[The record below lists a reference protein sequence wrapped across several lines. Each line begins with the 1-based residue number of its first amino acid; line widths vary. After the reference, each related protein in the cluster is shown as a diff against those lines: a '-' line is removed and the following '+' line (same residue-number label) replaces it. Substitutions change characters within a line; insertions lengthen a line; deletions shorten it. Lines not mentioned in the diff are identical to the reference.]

1 MVRVPP
7 AIVIL
12 GQNSLPI
19 AKKIAALFPGSQIYG
34 LSDRTSHTDINFT
47 NFGETL
53 RELFATETPIIAICA
68 AGIIIRTLAPIL
80 SDKRAEPPVLA
91 VAEDGSAVVPLLG
104 GLHGVND
111 MARKIAEALEVQ
123 PAITTTGDIRFRT
136 ALLSP
141 PPGYYLANPDDA
153 KTFISNLLAGEK
165 VRLEGKASWLSES
178 NLPLAQSAPTG
189 ATPTERIAPE
199 AKLTIRVT
207 ERAILPTPDCLIYHP
222 KNTAVGLANLSNI
235 QPEIAVSCVQQLLEN
250 TNLAAASI
258 AGIFALKD
266 EMGNPALETVS
277 EHFQVPVRFFDQS
290 ELVELDSI
298 EFSEDRAAQIALK
311 AADANSQ
318 LDRVR
323 SIDHDDCRG
332 GFTNNIDLKPTISK
346 TRPSLHMMRDRSDM
360 ILIGYDR
367 TNAFSCAIALAA
379 APIDVSAIGI
389 SRGKLAIVGTG
400 PGGASWMSPEVKQ
413 ILREATDWVGYKFYL
428 DLAGSLREGQQRHDS
443 DNREEID
450 RARFALD
457 LAASGKSVA
466 VVSSGDPGI
475 FAMAAA
481 VFEAID
487 FDAKPEWQGIEIRV
501 APGISAMQAAAAA
514 AGAPLGHD
522 FCAISLSDILK
533 PWEVIEQRISAA
545 AAADF
550 AIAFYNPISTQRKW
564 QLTRAIEILLQN
576 REAETPVILGRNL
589 GRPGQS
595 VRICKLSEFR
605 AEDADMRTLVIVG
618 SSQTRIIP
626 RTHGGVWAYTPRRYE
641 K

>member
-1 MVRVPP
+1 MNRIPP

-19 AKKIAALFPGSQIYG
+19 AKKISAHFPGSQIYG
-34 LSDRTSHTDINFT
+34 LIDRTSNTDINFS

-53 RELFATETPIIAICA
+53 RELFATETPIIGICA
-68 AGIIIRTLAPIL
+68 AGIIIRTLAPLL

-111 MARKIAEALEVQ
+111 LAREIAAALGVQ

-141 PPGYYLANPDDA
+141 PQGYYLANPEDA
-153 KTFISNLLAGEK
+153 KTFISNLLAGAK
-165 VRLEGKASWLSES
+165 VRLEGAASWLSES
-178 NLPLAQSAPTG
+178 NLPLAQPS
-189 ATPTERIAPE
+189 ERIAPD
-199 AKLTIRVT
+199 AQLTIRVT
-207 ERAILPTPDCLIYHP
+207 EKAIAPTPDCLVYHP
-222 KNTAVGLANLSNI
+222 QIVAVALANLSNI
-235 QPEIAVSCVQQLLEN
+235 QPEIALFCVQELLAQ
-250 TNLAAASI
+250 TNLAAAAI
-258 AGIFALKD
+258 AGFFALKH
-266 EMGNPALETVS
+266 EMGNPVLEAVS
-277 EHFQVPVRFFDQS
+277 AYFKVPVRFFNLS

-298 EFSEDRAAQIALK
+298 EFIENKAAQIALT
-311 AADANSQ
+311 AAGANSQ
-318 LDRVR
+318 LIECD
-323 SIDHDDCRG
+323 
-332 GFTNNIDLKPTISK
+332 PTL
-346 TRPSLHMMRDRSDM
+346 SL
-360 ILIGYDR
+360 
-367 TNAFSCAIALAA
+367 NCAIALAA
-379 APIDVSAIGI
+379 EPINASAIGF

-400 PGGASWMSPEVKQ
+400 PGGAPWMSPEVKE

-428 DLAGSLREGQQRHDS
+428 DLAGTLREGQKRHDS

-487 FDAKPEWQGIEIRV
+487 FDAKPEWQGIDIRV

-514 AGAPLGHD
+514 IGAPLGHD
-522 FCAISLSDILK
+522 FCVISLSDILK
-533 PWEVIEQRISAA
+533 PWEVIEQRLSAA
-545 AAADF
+545 AIADF
-550 AIAFYNPISTQRKW
+550 AIAFYNPISKQRIW
-564 QLTRAIEILLQN
+564 QLGRAIEILLQSRDAN
-576 REAETPVILGRNL
+576 TPVILGRNL

-595 VRICKLSEFR
+595 VRVCTLGEFQP
-605 AEDADMRTLVIVG
+605 EDADMRTLVIVG

-626 RTHGGVWAYTPRRYE
+626 RKYGDVWVYTPRRYE

>member
-1 MVRVPP
+1 VKRIPP
-7 AIVIL
+7 AIIIL
-12 GQNSLPI
+12 GQNSQPI
-19 AKKIAALFPGSQIYG
+19 AKKISAHFPGSQIYG
-34 LSDRTSHTDINFT
+34 LIDRTNDTAINFS

-53 RELFATETPIIAICA
+53 RELFATETPIISICA
-68 AGIIIRTLAPIL
+68 AGIIIRTLAPLL

-111 MARKIAEALEVQ
+111 FAREIAAALGVQ

-141 PPGYYLANPDDA
+141 PQGYYLANPEDA
-153 KTFISNLLAGEK
+153 KTFISNLLAGAK
-165 VRLEGKASWLSES
+165 VRLEGTASWLSES
-178 NLPLAQSAPTG
+178 NLP
-189 ATPTERIAPE
+189 IAPD
-199 AKLTIRVT
+199 AKLTICVT
-207 ERAILPTPDCLIYHP
+207 EKAIAPTPDCLVYHP
-222 KNTAVGLANLSNI
+222 QIAAVALTKLSNI
-235 QPEIAVSCVQQLLEN
+235 EPEIAVSFVRQVLEKAG
-250 TNLAAASI
+250 LAAASV
-258 AGIFALKD
+258 AGFFALKD

-277 EHFQVPVRFFDQS
+277 QYFKVPVRFFKLS

-298 EFSEDRAAQIALK
+298 EFSENKAAQIALK
-311 AADANSQ
+311 AAGANSH
-318 LDRVR
+318 LIESDRP
-323 SIDHDDCRG
+323 
-332 GFTNNIDLKPTISK
+332 NPLN
-346 TRPSLHMMRDRSDM
+346 
-360 ILIGYDR
+360 
-367 TNAFSCAIALAA
+367 CAIALAA
-379 APIDVSAIGI
+379 QPFDARAIGI

-400 PGGASWMSPEVKQ
+400 PGGAQWMSPEVKE

-428 DLAGSLREGQQRHDS
+428 DLAGTLGFGQKRHDS

-487 FDAKPEWQGIEIRV
+487 FDAKPEWQSIDIRV

-514 AGAPLGHD
+514 IGAPLGHD
-522 FCAISLSDILK
+522 FCVISLSDILK
-533 PWEVIEQRISAA
+533 PWEVIEQRIAAA
-545 AAADF
+545 AAADLVM
-550 AIAFYNPISTQRKW
+550 AFYNPISKQRIW
-564 QLTRAIEILLQN
+564 QLARAIEILLQS
-576 REAETPVILGRNL
+576 RDPKTPVILGRNL

-595 VRICKLSEFR
+595 VRVCTLGEFQPQ
-605 AEDADMRTLVIVG
+605 DADMRTLVIVG

-626 RTHGGVWAYTPRRYE
+626 RKYGDVWVYTPRRYE

>member
-1 MVRVPP
+1 MNRVSP
-7 AIVIL
+7 AIIIL

-19 AKKIAALFPGSQIYG
+19 ARKISAIFPGSQIYG
-34 LSDRTSHTDINFT
+34 LRDRTSGVDINFT

-53 RELFATETPIIAICA
+53 RELFAAETPIIAICA

-111 MARKIAEALEVQ
+111 LARKIAAALEVQ

-165 VRLEGKASWLSES
+165 VRLEGKASWLTES
-178 NLPLAQSAPTG
+178 NLPLAQPS
-189 ATPTERIAPE
+189 ERIDPD

-207 ERAILPTPDCLIYHP
+207 DKAVLPTPDCLVYHP
-222 KNTAVGLANLSNI
+222 KNATFALTQLSQIESETAVSY
-235 QPEIAVSCVQQLLEN
+235 VQQILEN
-250 TNLAAASI
+250 ADLAAGAV
-258 AGIFALKD
+258 AGFFALKSD
-266 EMGNPALETVS
+266 MGHPVIEAIGKY
-277 EHFQVPVRFFDQS
+277 FQVPVRFLNLP
-290 ELVELDSI
+290 ELVEFDSAKLI
-298 EFSEDRAAQIALK
+298 EYNACFEVTAAQIALT
-311 AADANSQ
+311 AAGANSE
-318 LDRVR
+318 
-323 SIDHDDCRG
+323 
-332 GFTNNIDLKPTISK
+332 
-346 TRPSLHMMRDRSDM
+346 
-360 ILIGYDR
+360 LIGYDR
-367 TNAFSCAIALAA
+367 TNAFSCAIALATE
-379 APIDVSAIGI
+379 PIDATAIGV

-400 PGGASWMSPEVKQ
+400 PGGAQWMSPEVKQ

-443 DNREEID
+443 DNREELD
-450 RARFALD
+450 RACFALD

-481 VFEAID
+481 VFEAMD
-487 FDAKPEWQGIEIRV
+487 SDGKPEWQGIEIRV

-522 FCAISLSDILK
+522 FCVISLSDILK
-533 PWEVIEQRISAA
+533 PWEVIEGRISAA
-545 AAADF
+545 AIADF
-550 AIAFYNPISTQRKW
+550 AIAFYNPASKQRQW
-564 QLTRAIEILLQN
+564 QLARAIEILLQH
-576 REAETPVILGRNL
+576 RDAETPVILGRNL
-589 GRPGQS
+589 GRPGES
-595 VRICKLSEFR
+595 VRVCQLGEFQ
-605 AEDADMRTLVIVG
+605 ATDADMRTVVIVG
-618 SSQTRIIP
+618 SSQTRIVP
-626 RTHGGVWAYTPRRYE
+626 RKYGGDWVYTPRRYE
-641 K
+641 G

>member
-1 MVRVPP
+1 VNRLPP
-7 AIVIL
+7 AIIIL
-12 GQNSLPI
+12 GQNSLAI
-19 AKKIAALFPGSQIYG
+19 AKTISKVFPGSQIYG
-34 LSDRTSHTDINFT
+34 LVDRTSDTDINFS

-68 AGIIIRTLAPIL
+68 AGIIIRTLAPLL

-111 MARKIAEALEVQ
+111 LAREIAAALGVQ

-141 PPGYYLANPDDA
+141 PQGYYLANPEDA
-153 KTFISNLLAGEK
+153 KTFISNLLAGAK
-165 VRLEGKASWLSES
+165 VQLEGAANWLSES
-178 NLPLAQSAPTG
+178 NLPLAQPAPTG

-207 ERAILPTPDCLIYHP
+207 EKAIVPTPDCLVYHP
-222 KNTAVGLANLSNI
+222 QIAAFALTNLSYVE
-235 QPEIAVSCVQQLLEN
+235 PEIAISYVQQILEN
-250 TNLAAASI
+250 ADLAAASV
-258 AGIFALKD
+258 AGFFALKHD
-266 EMGNPALETVS
+266 MGNPTLEAIS
-277 EHFQVPVRFFDQS
+277 QFFKVPVRLLNLP
-290 ELVELDSI
+290 ELVEFDTVKLIQYNSCFDVT
-298 EFSEDRAAQIALK
+298 AAQISLT
-311 AADANSQ
+311 AAGANSQ
-318 LDRVR
+318 L
-323 SIDHDDCRG
+323 IA
-332 GFTNNIDLKPTISK
+332 
-346 TRPSLHMMRDRSDM
+346 
-360 ILIGYDR
+360 YDR
-367 TNAFSCAIALAA
+367 TNAFSCAIALATE
-379 APIDVSAIGI
+379 PIDPSAIGV

-400 PGGASWMSPEVKQ
+400 PGGAPWMSPEVKE

-428 DLAGSLREGQQRHDS
+428 DLAGTLREGQNRHDS

-487 FDAKPEWQGIEIRV
+487 FDAKPEWEGIDIRV

-514 AGAPLGHD
+514 IGAPLGHD
-522 FCAISLSDILK
+522 FCVISLSDILK

-545 AAADF
+545 AAADLVM
-550 AIAFYNPISTQRKW
+550 AFYNPISKQRIW
-564 QLTRAIEILLQN
+564 QLGRAIEILLET
-576 REAETPVILGRNL
+576 RDAKTPVVLGRNL
-589 GRPGQS
+589 GRSGQS
-595 VRICKLSEFR
+595 VRVCTLGEFQP
-605 AEDADMRTLVIVG
+605 EDADMRTLVIVG

-626 RTHGGVWAYTPRRYE
+626 RKFGDIWVYTPRRYE

>member
-1 MVRVPP
+1 MNRIPP

-12 GQNSLPI
+12 GQNSQPI
-19 AKKIAALFPGSQIYG
+19 AKKISAHFPGSQIYG
-34 LSDRTSHTDINFT
+34 LIDRTNDTDIKFS

-53 RELFATETPIIAICA
+53 RELFATETPIIGICA
-68 AGIIIRTLAPIL
+68 AGIIIRTLAPLL

-111 MARKIAEALEVQ
+111 LAREIAAALGVQ

-141 PPGYYLANPDDA
+141 PQGYYLANPEHA
-153 KTFISNLLAGEK
+153 KTFISNLLAGAK
-165 VRLEGKASWLSES
+165 VRLEGAVSWLSES
-178 NLPLAQSAPTG
+178 NLP
-189 ATPTERIAPE
+189 IAPN

-207 ERAILPTPDCLIYHP
+207 EKAIAPTPDCLVYHP
-222 KNTAVGLANLSNI
+222 QIVAVALTKLSNI
-235 QPEIAVSCVQQLLEN
+235 EPEIAVSFVQQVLEN
-250 TNLAAASI
+250 AGLAPASV
-258 AGIFALKD
+258 AGFFALKY
-266 EMGNPALETVS
+266 EMGNPALE
-277 EHFQVPVRFFDQS
+277 ELANFFKVPVRFFNLC
-290 ELVELDSI
+290 ELVELESVKLT
-298 EFSEDRAAQIALK
+298 EYNANFEVTATQIALT
-311 AADANSQ
+311 AAGANS
-318 LDRVR
+318 
-323 SIDHDDCRG
+323 H
-332 GFTNNIDLKPTISK
+332 
-346 TRPSLHMMRDRSDM
+346 
-360 ILIGYDR
+360 LIEYDR
-367 TNAFSCAIALAA
+367 PNALNCAIALAA
-379 APIDVSAIGI
+379 EPFDARAIGI

-400 PGGASWMSPEVKQ
+400 PGGAPWMSPEVKE

-428 DLAGSLREGQQRHDS
+428 DLAGTLREGQKRHDS

-487 FDAKPEWQGIEIRV
+487 FDAKPEWQSIDIRV

-514 AGAPLGHD
+514 IGAPLGHD
-522 FCAISLSDILK
+522 FCVISLSDILK
-533 PWEVIEQRISAA
+533 PWEVIEQRIAAA
-545 AAADF
+545 AAADLVM
-550 AIAFYNPISTQRKW
+550 AFYNPISKQRIW
-564 QLTRAIEILLQN
+564 QLARAIEILLQS
-576 REAETPVILGRNL
+576 RDPKTPVILGRNL

-595 VRICKLSEFR
+595 VRVCTLGEFQPQ
-605 AEDADMRTLVIVG
+605 DADMRTLVIVG

-626 RTHGGVWAYTPRRYE
+626 RKYGNVWVYTPRRYE

>member
-1 MVRVPP
+1 VKRIPP
-7 AIVIL
+7 AIIIL
-12 GQNSLPI
+12 GQNSQPI
-19 AKKIAALFPGSQIYG
+19 AKKISAHFPGSQIYG
-34 LSDRTSHTDINFT
+34 LIDRTSNTDINFS

-68 AGIIIRTLAPIL
+68 AGIIIRTLAPLL

-111 MARKIAEALEVQ
+111 LAREIAAALGVQ

-141 PPGYYLANPDDA
+141 PQGYSLANPEDA
-153 KTFISNLLAGEK
+153 KTFISNLLAGAK
-165 VRLEGKASWLSES
+165 VRLEGAASWLSES
-178 NLPLAQSAPTG
+178 NLP
-189 ATPTERIAPE
+189 IAPD

-207 ERAILPTPDCLIYHP
+207 EKAIAPTPDCLVYHP
-222 KNTAVGLANLSNI
+222 QIAAVALTKLSNI
-235 QPEIAVSCVQQLLEN
+235 EPEIAVSFVQQVLEKAG
-250 TNLAAASI
+250 LAAASV
-258 AGIFALKD
+258 AGFFALKE

-277 EHFQVPVRFFDQS
+277 QYFKVPVRFFKLS

-298 EFSEDRAAQIALK
+298 EFSENKAAQIALT
-311 AADANSQ
+311 AAGAKS
-318 LDRVR
+318 
-323 SIDHDDCRG
+323 H
-332 GFTNNIDLKPTISK
+332 
-346 TRPSLHMMRDRSDM
+346 
-360 ILIGYDR
+360 LIEYDR
-367 TNAFSCAIALAA
+367 PNSVNCAIALAA
-379 APIDVSAIGI
+379 QPFDARAIGI

-400 PGGASWMSPEVKQ
+400 PGGAPWMSPEVKE

-428 DLAGSLREGQQRHDS
+428 DLAGTLRFGQKRHDS

-487 FDAKPEWQGIEIRV
+487 FEAKPEWQGIDIRV

-514 AGAPLGHD
+514 IGAPLGHD
-522 FCAISLSDILK
+522 FCVISLSDILK
-533 PWEVIEQRISAA
+533 PWEVIEQRIAAA
-545 AAADF
+545 AAADLVM
-550 AIAFYNPISTQRKW
+550 AFYNPISKQRIW
-564 QLTRAIEILLQN
+564 QLARAIEILLQS
-576 REAETPVILGRNL
+576 RDPKTPVILGRNL

-595 VRICKLSEFR
+595 VRVCTLSEFQPQ
-605 AEDADMRTLVIVG
+605 DADMRTLVIVG

-626 RTHGGVWAYTPRRYE
+626 RKYGDVWVYTPRRYE

>member
-1 MVRVPP
+1 VKRIPP
-7 AIVIL
+7 AIIIL
-12 GQNSLPI
+12 GQNSQPI
-19 AKKIAALFPGSQIYG
+19 AKKISAHFPGSQIYG
-34 LSDRTSHTDINFT
+34 LIDRTNDTDINFS

-68 AGIIIRTLAPIL
+68 AGIIIRSLAPRL

-111 MARKIAEALEVQ
+111 LAREIAAALGVQ

-141 PPGYYLANPDDA
+141 PQGYYLANPEDA
-153 KTFISNLLAGEK
+153 KTFISNLLAGAK
-165 VRLEGKASWLSES
+165 VRLEGAASWLSES
-178 NLPLAQSAPTG
+178 NLP
-189 ATPTERIAPE
+189 IAPD

-207 ERAILPTPDCLIYHP
+207 EKAIAPTPDCLVYHP
-222 KNTAVGLANLSNI
+222 QIVAVALTKLSNI
-235 QPEIAVSCVQQLLEN
+235 EPEIAVSFVQQVLEKAG
-250 TNLAAASI
+250 LAAASV
-258 AGIFALKD
+258 AGFFALKD
-266 EMGNPALETVS
+266 EIGNPALEAVS
-277 EHFQVPVRFFDQS
+277 QYFKVPVRFFNLS

-298 EFSEDRAAQIALK
+298 EFSENKAAQIALT
-311 AADANSQ
+311 AAGANSQ
-318 LDRVR
+318 L
-323 SIDHDDCRG
+323 IE
-332 GFTNNIDLKPTISK
+332 
-346 TRPSLHMMRDRSDM
+346 
-360 ILIGYDR
+360 YDR
-367 TNAFSCAIALAA
+367 PNSVNCAIALAA
-379 APIDVSAIGI
+379 QPFDARAIGI

-400 PGGASWMSPEVKQ
+400 PGGAAWMSPEVKE

-428 DLAGSLREGQQRHDS
+428 DLAGTLREGQKRHDS

-457 LAASGKSVA
+457 LAASGQSVA

-487 FDAKPEWQGIEIRV
+487 CDAKPEWQGIDIRV

-514 AGAPLGHD
+514 IGAPLGHD
-522 FCAISLSDILK
+522 FCVISLSDILK
-533 PWEVIEQRISAA
+533 PWEVIEQRIAAA
-545 AAADF
+545 AAADLVM
-550 AIAFYNPISTQRKW
+550 AFYNPISKQRIW
-564 QLTRAIEILLQN
+564 QLARAIEILLQS
-576 REAETPVILGRNL
+576 RDPKTPVILGRNL

-595 VRICKLSEFR
+595 VRVCTLGEFQPQ
-605 AEDADMRTLVIVG
+605 DADMRTLVIVG

-626 RTHGGVWAYTPRRYE
+626 RKYGDVWVYTPRRYE

>member
-1 MVRVPP
+1 VNRVPP

-19 AKKIAALFPGSQIYG
+19 AQTISAVFPGSQIYG
-34 LSDRTSHTDINFT
+34 LVDRTSDTDINFS

-68 AGIIIRTLAPIL
+68 AGIIIRTLAPLL

-111 MARKIAEALEVQ
+111 LAREIATALGVH

-141 PPGYYLANPDDA
+141 PQGYYLANPEDA
-153 KTFISNLLAGEK
+153 KTFISNLLAGAK
-165 VRLEGKASWLSES
+165 VRLEGTANWLSES
-178 NLPLAQSAPTG
+178 NLPLAQPAPTG
-189 ATPTERIAPE
+189 ATPTERIAPA

-207 ERAILPTPDCLIYHP
+207 EKAIVPTPDCLVYHP
-222 KNTAVGLANLSNI
+222 QIAAFALTNLSYI
-235 QPEIAVSCVQQLLEN
+235 ESEVAVSYVQQILEN
-250 TNLAAASI
+250 ADLAAASL
-258 AGIFALKD
+258 AGFFALKHD
-266 EMGNPALETVS
+266 MGNPNLEAIS
-277 EHFQVPVRFFDQS
+277 NFFKVPVRFLNLP
-290 ELVELDSI
+290 ELVEFDTVKLIQYNSRFDVT
-298 EFSEDRAAQIALK
+298 AAQISLT
-311 AADANSQ
+311 AAGENSQ
-318 LDRVR
+318 
-323 SIDHDDCRG
+323 
-332 GFTNNIDLKPTISK
+332 
-346 TRPSLHMMRDRSDM
+346 
-360 ILIGYDR
+360 LIGYDR
-367 TNAFSCAIALAA
+367 TNAFSCAIALAT
-379 APIDVSAIGI
+379 APIDPSAIGI

-400 PGGASWMSPEVKQ
+400 PGGAPWMSPEVKE

-428 DLAGSLREGQQRHDS
+428 DLAGTRREGQNRHDS

-487 FDAKPEWQGIEIRV
+487 FDSKPEWEGIDIRV

-514 AGAPLGHD
+514 IGAPLGHD
-522 FCAISLSDILK
+522 FCVISLSDILK

-545 AAADF
+545 AKADLVM
-550 AIAFYNPISTQRKW
+550 AFYNPISKQRIW
-564 QLTRAIEILLQN
+564 QLKRAIEILLET
-576 REAETPVILGRNL
+576 RDAKTPVVLGRNL

-595 VRICKLSEFR
+595 VRVCTLGEFQP
-605 AEDADMRTLVIVG
+605 EDADMRTLIIVG

-626 RTHGGVWAYTPRRYE
+626 RKYGDVWVYTPRRYE
-641 K
+641 NDSK

>member
-1 MVRVPP
+1 MNRVPP

-12 GQNSLPI
+12 GLNSQPI
-19 AKKIAALFPGSQIYG
+19 AKKISAHFAGSQIYG
-34 LSDRTSHTDINFT
+34 LIDRTSDTDINFS

-68 AGIIIRTLAPIL
+68 AGIIIRTLAPLL

-111 MARKIAEALEVQ
+111 LAREIAAALGVQ

-141 PPGYYLANPDDA
+141 PQGYYLANPEDA
-153 KTFISNLLAGEK
+153 KTFISNLLAGAK
-165 VRLEGKASWLSES
+165 VRLEGAASWLSES
-178 NLPLAQSAPTG
+178 NLP
-189 ATPTERIAPE
+189 IAPD
-199 AKLTIRVT
+199 ARSTIRVT
-207 ERAILPTPDCLIYHP
+207 EKAIAPTPDCLVYHP
-222 KNTAVGLANLSNI
+222 KIAAVALTKISNSE
-235 QPEIAVSCVQQLLEN
+235 PEIAVSLVQQVLEN
-250 TNLAAASI
+250 AGLAAASV
-258 AGIFALKD
+258 AGFFALKE
-266 EMGNPALETVS
+266 EMGNPALEAVS
-277 EHFQVPVRFFDQS
+277 QYFKVPVRFFNLS

-298 EFSEDRAAQIALK
+298 EFIENQAAQIALT
-311 AADANSQ
+311 AAGANS
-318 LDRVR
+318 
-323 SIDHDDCRG
+323 H
-332 GFTNNIDLKPTISK
+332 
-346 TRPSLHMMRDRSDM
+346 
-360 ILIGYDR
+360 LIEPDR
-367 TNAFSCAIALAA
+367 TLSLNCAIALAA
-379 APIDVSAIGI
+379 QPFDARAIGI

-400 PGGASWMSPEVKQ
+400 PGGAPWMSPEVKE

-428 DLAGSLREGQQRHDS
+428 DLAGTLREGQKRHDS

-481 VFEAID
+481 VFEAMD
-487 FDAKPEWQGIEIRV
+487 FDAKPEWQGIDIRV

-514 AGAPLGHD
+514 IGAPLGHD
-522 FCAISLSDILK
+522 FCVISLSDILK
-533 PWEVIEQRISAA
+533 PWEVIEQRIAA
-545 AAADF
+545 AAIADF
-550 AIAFYNPISTQRKW
+550 AIAFYNPISKQRIW
-564 QLTRAIEILLQN
+564 QLSRAIEILLQS
-576 REAETPVILGRNL
+576 RDAKTPVILGRNL

-595 VRICKLSEFR
+595 VRVCTLGEFQPQ
-605 AEDADMRTLVIVG
+605 DADMRTLVIVG

-626 RTHGGVWAYTPRRYE
+626 RKYGDVWVYTPRRYE

>member
-1 MVRVPP
+1 VNRTPP

-12 GQNSLPI
+12 GQNSQPI
-19 AKKIAALFPGSQIYG
+19 AKKISAHFPGSQIYG
-34 LSDRTSHTDINFT
+34 LIDRTNDTDINFS

-53 RELFATETPIIAICA
+53 RELFATETPIIGICA
-68 AGIIIRTLAPIL
+68 AGIIIRTLAPLL

-111 MARKIAEALEVQ
+111 LAREIAAALGVQ

-141 PPGYYLANPDDA
+141 PQGYSLANPEDA
-153 KTFISNLLAGEK
+153 KTFISNLLAGAK
-165 VRLEGKASWLSES
+165 VRLEGAASWLSES
-178 NLPLAQSAPTG
+178 NLP
-189 ATPTERIAPE
+189 IAPD
-199 AKLTIRVT
+199 ARSTIRVT
-207 ERAILPTPDCLIYHP
+207 EKAVLPAPDCLVYHP
-222 KNTAVGLANLSNI
+222 KIAAVALANLSNI
-235 QPEIAVSCVQQLLEN
+235 QPEIAVSCVRELLAK
-250 TNLAAASI
+250 TNLAAAAI
-258 AGIFALKD
+258 AGFFALKD
-266 EMGNPALETVS
+266 EMGNPALEAVS
-277 EHFQVPVRFFDQS
+277 QYFKVPVRFFNLS

-298 EFSEDRAAQIALK
+298 EFIENQAAQIALT
-311 AADANSQ
+311 AAGANS
-318 LDRVR
+318 
-323 SIDHDDCRG
+323 H
-332 GFTNNIDLKPTISK
+332 
-346 TRPSLHMMRDRSDM
+346 
-360 ILIGYDR
+360 LIESDR
-367 TNAFSCAIALAA
+367 TLSLNCAIALAA
-379 APIDVSAIGI
+379 QPFDANAIGV

-400 PGGASWMSPEVKQ
+400 PGGAAWMSPEVKE

-428 DLAGSLREGQQRHDS
+428 DLAGTLREGQKRHDS

-487 FDAKPEWQGIEIRV
+487 FDAKPEWQGIDIRV

-514 AGAPLGHD
+514 IGAPLGHD

-545 AAADF
+545 AAADLVM
-550 AIAFYNPISTQRKW
+550 AFYNPISKQRKW
-564 QLTRAIEILLQN
+564 QLERAIEILLQS
-576 REAETPVILGRNL
+576 RDPKTPVVLGRNL

-595 VRICKLSEFR
+595 VRVCTLGEFQPQ
-605 AEDADMRTLVIVG
+605 DADMRTLVIVG

-626 RTHGGVWAYTPRRYE
+626 RKYGDVWVYTPRRYE

>member
-1 MVRVPP
+1 MVRVTP
-7 AIVIL
+7 AIIIL
-12 GQNSLPI
+12 GQNSQAI
-19 AKKIAALFPGSQIYG
+19 AQKISALFPGSQIYG
-34 LSDRTSHTDINFT
+34 LIDRTSDTDITFS

-53 RELFATETPIIAICA
+53 RELFAAETPIIAICA
-68 AGIIIRTLAPIL
+68 AGIIIRTLAPML

-111 MARKIAEALEVQ
+111 LAREIANALGVP

-141 PPGYYLANPDDA
+141 PQGYYLANPDDA
-153 KTFISNLLAGEK
+153 KTFISNLLAGAK
-165 VRLEGKASWLSES
+165 VSVEGKASWLSES
-178 NLPLAQSAPTG
+178 NLPTSQPAPTG
-189 ATPTERIAPE
+189 AAPTERIAPD

-207 ERAILPTPDCLIYHP
+207 EKAVLPTADCLVYHP
-222 KNTAVGLANLSNI
+222 QIAAFALTNLSYVE
-235 QPEIAVSCVQQLLEN
+235 PEVAISYVQQILEN
-250 TNLAAASI
+250 ADLAAASV
-258 AGIFALKD
+258 AGFFALKND
-266 EMGNPALETVS
+266 MGNPTLEAIS
-277 EHFQVPVRFFDQS
+277 QYLKVPVRFLNLP
-290 ELVELDSI
+290 ELVEFDTVKLIQYNSSFDVT
-298 EFSEDRAAQIALK
+298 AAQISLT
-311 AADANSQ
+311 AAGANSQ
-318 LDRVR
+318 
-323 SIDHDDCRG
+323 
-332 GFTNNIDLKPTISK
+332 
-346 TRPSLHMMRDRSDM
+346 
-360 ILIGYDR
+360 LIGYDR
-367 TNAFSCAIALAA
+367 TLAFNCAIALATE
-379 APIDVSAIGI
+379 PINASAIGI

-400 PGGASWMSPEVKQ
+400 PGGAQWMSPEVKE

-428 DLAGSLREGQQRHDS
+428 DLAGTLRQGQNRHDS

-487 FDAKPEWQGIEIRV
+487 FDAKPEWQGIDIRV
-501 APGISAMQAAAAA
+501 APGISAMQATAAAI
-514 AGAPLGHD
+514 GAPLGHD

-545 AAADF
+545 AIADF

-564 QLTRAIEILLQN
+564 QLARAIELLQQI
-576 REAETPVILGRNL
+576 RDTKTPVILGRNL
-589 GRPGQS
+589 GRSGQS
-595 VRICKLSEFR
+595 VRVCTLGELKP
-605 AEDADMRTLVIVG
+605 EDADMRTLVIVG

-626 RTHGGVWAYTPRRYE
+626 RKHGGVWAYTPRRY
-641 K
+641 KK

>member
-7 AIVIL
+7 AIIIL
-12 GQNSLPI
+12 GQNSQPI
-19 AKKIAALFPGSQIYG
+19 AKKISAHFPGSQIYG
-34 LSDRTSHTDINFT
+34 LIDRTSNTDINFS

-53 RELFATETPIIAICA
+53 RELFATETPIISICA
-68 AGIIIRTLAPIL
+68 AGIIIRTLAPLL

-104 GLHGVND
+104 GLQGVND
-111 MARKIAEALEVQ
+111 LAREIAAALGVQ

-141 PPGYYLANPDDA
+141 PQGYYLANPEDA
-153 KTFISNLLAGEK
+153 KTFISNLLAGAK
-165 VRLEGKASWLSES
+165 VRLEGAASWLSES
-178 NLPLAQSAPTG
+178 NLP
-189 ATPTERIAPE
+189 IAPD
-199 AKLTIRVT
+199 ARSTIRVT
-207 ERAILPTPDCLIYHP
+207 EKAVLPAPDCLVYHP
-222 KNTAVGLANLSNI
+222 QIVAVALANLSNI
-235 QPEIAVSCVQQLLEN
+235 QPEIALSCVRELLAK
-250 TNLAAASI
+250 TNLAAAAI
-258 AGIFALKD
+258 AGFFALKD
-266 EMGNPALETVS
+266 EMGNPALEAVA
-277 EHFQVPVRFFDQS
+277 EKFQVPVRFFNRS

-298 EFSEDRAAQIALK
+298 EFIENQAAQIALT
-311 AADANSQ
+311 AAGANS
-318 LDRVR
+318 
-323 SIDHDDCRG
+323 H
-332 GFTNNIDLKPTISK
+332 
-346 TRPSLHMMRDRSDM
+346 
-360 ILIGYDR
+360 LIECDR
-367 TNAFSCAIALAA
+367 TSALNCAIALAA
-379 APIDVSAIGI
+379 EPLDASAIGV

-400 PGGASWMSPEVKQ
+400 PGGAPWMSPEVKE

-428 DLAGSLREGQQRHDS
+428 DLAGTMRFGQKRHDS

-487 FDAKPEWQGIEIRV
+487 FDAKPEWQGIDIRV

-514 AGAPLGHD
+514 IGAPLGHD

-545 AAADF
+545 AIADF
-550 AIAFYNPISTQRKW
+550 AIAFYNPISKQRKW
-564 QLTRAIEILLQN
+564 QLERAIEILLQS
-576 REAETPVILGRNL
+576 RDAKTPVILGRNL

-595 VRICKLSEFR
+595 VRVCSLGEFQPQ
-605 AEDADMRTLVIVG
+605 DADMRTLVIVG

-626 RTHGGVWAYTPRRYE
+626 RKYGDVWVYTPRRYE

>member
-1 MVRVPP
+1 MVRLPP

-19 AKKIAALFPGSQIYG
+19 AKKISAHFPGSQIYG
-34 LSDRTSHTDINFT
+34 LIDRTNDTDINFS

-53 RELFATETPIIAICA
+53 RELFATQTPIIAICA
-68 AGIIIRTLAPIL
+68 AGIIIRTLAPLL

-111 MARKIAEALEVQ
+111 LAREIAAALGVQ

-141 PPGYYLANPDDA
+141 PQGYSLANPEDA

-165 VRLEGKASWLSES
+165 VRLEGAASWLSES
-178 NLPLAQSAPTG
+178 NLPLAKPAPTG
-189 ATPTERIAPE
+189 ATPTQRIAPDP
-199 AKLTIRVT
+199 KLTIRVT
-207 ERAILPTPDCLIYHP
+207 EKAIAPTPDCLVYHP
-222 KNTAVGLANLSNI
+222 QIVAVALAKLSNI
-235 QPEIAVSCVQQLLEN
+235 EPEIAVSLVQQVLEN
-250 TNLAAASI
+250 AGLAAASV
-258 AGIFALKD
+258 AGFFALKE
-266 EMGNPALETVS
+266 EMGNPALEAVS
-277 EHFQVPVRFFDQS
+277 QYFKVPVRFFNLS

-298 EFSEDRAAQIALK
+298 ELIENQAAQIALT
-311 AADANSQ
+311 AAGANSQ
-318 LDRVR
+318 L
-323 SIDHDDCRG
+323 IE
-332 GFTNNIDLKPTISK
+332 
-346 TRPSLHMMRDRSDM
+346 RDRP
-360 ILIGYDR
+360 
-367 TNAFSCAIALAA
+367 NALNCAIALAA
-379 APIDVSAIGI
+379 EPLDASAIGV

-400 PGGASWMSPEVKQ
+400 PGGAPWMSPEVKE

-428 DLAGSLREGQQRHDS
+428 DLAGTLREGQKRHDS

-487 FDAKPEWQGIEIRV
+487 FDAKPEWQGIDIRV

-514 AGAPLGHD
+514 IGAPLGHD

-545 AAADF
+545 AIADF
-550 AIAFYNPISTQRKW
+550 AIAFYNPISKQRMW
-564 QLTRAIEILLQN
+564 QLSRAIEILLQS
-576 REAETPVILGRNL
+576 RDAKTPVILGRNL

-595 VRICKLSEFR
+595 VRVCTLGEFQPQ
-605 AEDADMRTLVIVG
+605 DADMRTLVIVG

-626 RTHGGVWAYTPRRYE
+626 RKYGDVWVYTPRRYE

>member
-1 MVRVPP
+1 MNRVTP
-7 AIVIL
+7 AIIIL

-19 AKKIAALFPGSQIYG
+19 AKTISAVFPGSQIYG
-34 LSDRTSHTDINFT
+34 LIDRTSDTDINFS
-47 NFGETL
+47 NFGQTL

-68 AGIIIRTLAPIL
+68 AGIIIRTLAPLL

-111 MARKIAEALEVQ
+111 LAREIAAALGVQ

-141 PPGYYLANPDDA
+141 PQGYYLANPEDA
-153 KTFISNLLAGEK
+153 KTFISNLLAGAK
-165 VRLEGKASWLSES
+165 VRLEGAASWLSES
-178 NLPLAQSAPTG
+178 NLPLAQPS
-189 ATPTERIAPE
+189 ERIAPE

-207 ERAILPTPDCLIYHP
+207 EKAIVPTAECLVYHP
-222 KNTAVGLANLSNI
+222 QIVAFALTKLSNI
-235 QPEIAVSCVQQLLEN
+235 EPEIAVSFVQQVLEN
-250 TNLAAASI
+250 ADLAAASV
-258 AGIFALKD
+258 AGFFALKD
-266 EMGNPALETVS
+266 EMGNPALEAIS
-277 EHFQVPVRFFDQS
+277 HFFKVPVRFVNLS
-290 ELVELDSI
+290 ELVEFDSVKLI
-298 EFSEDRAAQIALK
+298 EYNASFDVTAAQIALT
-311 AADANSQ
+311 AAGANSQ
-318 LDRVR
+318 
-323 SIDHDDCRG
+323 
-332 GFTNNIDLKPTISK
+332 
-346 TRPSLHMMRDRSDM
+346 
-360 ILIGYDR
+360 LIGYDR

-379 APIDVSAIGI
+379 KPLDASAIGI

-400 PGGASWMSPEVKQ
+400 PGGAPWMSPEVKE

-428 DLAGSLREGQQRHDS
+428 DLAGTLREGQNRHDS

-487 FDAKPEWQGIEIRV
+487 FDSKPEWQGIDLRV

-514 AGAPLGHD
+514 IGAPLGHD

-545 AAADF
+545 AKADF
-550 AIAFYNPISTQRKW
+550 AIAFYNPISKQRVW
-564 QLTRAIEILLQN
+564 QLKRAIEILLET
-576 REAETPVILGRNL
+576 RDAKTPVVLGRNL

-595 VRICKLSEFR
+595 VRVCTLGEFQP
-605 AEDADMRTLVIVG
+605 EDADMRTLIIVG
-618 SSQTRIIP
+618 SSQTRTIP
-626 RTHGGVWAYTPRRYE
+626 RKYGDVWVYTPRRYE
-641 K
+641 NDSK

>member
-1 MVRVPP
+1 MNRIPP

-12 GQNSLPI
+12 GQNSQPI
-19 AKKIAALFPGSQIYG
+19 AKKISAHFPGSQIYG
-34 LSDRTSHTDINFT
+34 LIDRTNDTDINFS

-53 RELFATETPIIAICA
+53 RELFATETPIIGICA
-68 AGIIIRTLAPIL
+68 AGIIIRTLAPLL

-111 MARKIAEALEVQ
+111 LAREIAAALGVQ

-141 PPGYYLANPDDA
+141 PQGYYLANPEDA

-165 VRLEGKASWLSES
+165 VRLEGAASWLSES
-178 NLPLAQSAPTG
+178 NLP
-189 ATPTERIAPE
+189 IAPD

-207 ERAILPTPDCLIYHP
+207 EKAIAPTPDCLVYHP
-222 KNTAVGLANLSNI
+222 QIVAVALTKLSNI
-235 QPEIAVSCVQQLLEN
+235 EPEIAVSFVQQVLEN
-250 TNLAAASI
+250 AGLAPASV
-258 AGIFALKD
+258 AGFFALKE
-266 EMGNPALETVS
+266 EMGNPALEAVS
-277 EHFQVPVRFFDQS
+277 QYFKVPVRFFNLS

-298 EFSEDRAAQIALK
+298 EFIENKAAQIALT
-311 AADANSQ
+311 AAGANSH
-318 LDRVR
+318 LIESDRPNSV
-323 SIDHDDCRG
+323 
-332 GFTNNIDLKPTISK
+332 N
-346 TRPSLHMMRDRSDM
+346 
-360 ILIGYDR
+360 
-367 TNAFSCAIALAA
+367 CAIALAA
-379 APIDVSAIGI
+379 QPFDARAIGI

-400 PGGASWMSPEVKQ
+400 PGGAQWMSPEVKE

-428 DLAGSLREGQQRHDS
+428 DLAGTLRFGQKRHDS

-487 FDAKPEWQGIEIRV
+487 FDAKPEWQGIDIRV

-514 AGAPLGHD
+514 IGAPLGHD
-522 FCAISLSDILK
+522 FCVISLSDILK
-533 PWEVIEQRISAA
+533 PWEVIEQRIAAA
-545 AAADF
+545 AAADLVM
-550 AIAFYNPISTQRKW
+550 AFYNPISKQRIW
-564 QLTRAIEILLQN
+564 QLGRAIEILLQS
-576 REAETPVILGRNL
+576 RDAKTPVILGRNL

-595 VRICKLSEFR
+595 VRVCTLGEFQPQ
-605 AEDADMRTLVIVG
+605 DADMRTLVIVG

-626 RTHGGVWAYTPRRYE
+626 RKYGDVWVYTPRRYE

>member
-1 MVRVPP
+1 MNRIPP

-19 AKKIAALFPGSQIYG
+19 AKKISAHFPGSQIYG
-34 LSDRTSHTDINFT
+34 LIDRTNDADINFS

-68 AGIIIRTLAPIL
+68 AGIIIRTLAPLL

-111 MARKIAEALEVQ
+111 LAREIAAALGVQ

-141 PPGYYLANPDDA
+141 PQGYSLANPEDA
-153 KTFISNLLAGEK
+153 KTFISNLLAGAK
-165 VRLEGKASWLSES
+165 VRLEGAASWLSES
-178 NLPLAQSAPTG
+178 NLP
-189 ATPTERIAPE
+189 IAPD
-199 AKLTIRVT
+199 AQLTIRVT
-207 ERAILPTPDCLIYHP
+207 EKAIAPTPDCLVYHP
-222 KNTAVGLANLSNI
+222 QIAAVALANLSNI
-235 QPEIAVSCVQQLLEN
+235 QPEIALYCVQELLAK
-250 TNLAAASI
+250 TNLAAASV
-258 AGIFALKD
+258 AGFFALKH
-266 EMGNPALETVS
+266 EMGNPALEAVS
-277 EHFQVPVRFFDQS
+277 QYFKVPVRFFNLS

-298 EFSEDRAAQIALK
+298 GFIENKAAQIALT
-311 AADANSQ
+311 AAGANSQ
-318 LDRVR
+318 L
-323 SIDHDDCRG
+323 IEC
-332 GFTNNIDLKPTISK
+332 
-346 TRPSLHMMRDRSDM
+346 
-360 ILIGYDR
+360 DR
-367 TNAFSCAIALAA
+367 TLSLNCALALAA
-379 APIDVSAIGI
+379 EPINASAIGI
-389 SRGKLAIVGTG
+389 SRGQLAIVGTG
-400 PGGASWMSPEVKQ
+400 PGGAAWMSPEVKE

-428 DLAGSLREGQQRHDS
+428 DLAGTLREGQKRHDS

-457 LAASGKSVA
+457 LAASGQSVA

-487 FDAKPEWQGIEIRV
+487 FDAKPEWQGIDIRV

-514 AGAPLGHD
+514 IGAPLGHD
-522 FCAISLSDILK
+522 FCVISLSDILK
-533 PWEVIEQRISAA
+533 PWEVIEQRIAA
-545 AAADF
+545 AAIADF
-550 AIAFYNPISTQRKW
+550 ALAFYNPISKQRIW
-564 QLTRAIEILLQN
+564 QLSRAIEILLQSRDAN
-576 REAETPVILGRNL
+576 TPVILGRNL

-595 VRICKLSEFR
+595 VRVCTLGEFQP
-605 AEDADMRTLVIVG
+605 EDADMRTLVIVG

-626 RTHGGVWAYTPRRYE
+626 RKYGDVWVYTPRRYD

>member
-1 MVRVPP
+1 M
-7 AIVIL
+7 
-12 GQNSLPI
+12 
-19 AKKIAALFPGSQIYG
+19 
-34 LSDRTSHTDINFT
+34 
-47 NFGETL
+47 

-68 AGIIIRTLAPIL
+68 AGIIIRTLAPLL

-111 MARKIAEALEVQ
+111 LAREIAAALGIQ

-141 PPGYYLANPDDA
+141 PQGYYLANPEDA
-153 KTFISNLLAGEK
+153 KTFISNLLAGAK
-165 VRLEGKASWLSES
+165 VRLEGAASWLSES
-178 NLPLAQSAPTG
+178 NLPLAKPSK
-189 ATPTERIAPE
+189 RIAPD

-207 ERAILPTPDCLIYHP
+207 EKAIAPTPDCLVYHP
-222 KNTAVGLANLSNI
+222 QIVAVALTKLSNI
-235 QPEIAVSCVQQLLEN
+235 EPEIAVSFVQQVLEKAG
-250 TNLAAASI
+250 LAPASV

-266 EMGNPALETVS
+266 EMGNPALEAVS
-277 EHFQVPVRFFDQS
+277 QYFKVPVRFFKLS

-298 EFSEDRAAQIALK
+298 EFIENKAAQIALT
-311 AADANSQ
+311 AAGANS
-318 LDRVR
+318 
-323 SIDHDDCRG
+323 H
-332 GFTNNIDLKPTISK
+332 
-346 TRPSLHMMRDRSDM
+346 
-360 ILIGYDR
+360 LIEYDR
-367 TNAFSCAIALAA
+367 PNALNCAIALAA
-379 APIDVSAIGI
+379 QPFDARAIGI

-400 PGGASWMSPEVKQ
+400 PGGAQWMSPEVKE

-428 DLAGSLREGQQRHDS
+428 DLAGTLRFGQKRHDS

-487 FDAKPEWQGIEIRV
+487 FDAKPEWQGIDIRV

-514 AGAPLGHD
+514 IGAPLGHD
-522 FCAISLSDILK
+522 FCVISLSDILK
-533 PWEVIEQRISAA
+533 PWEVIEQRIAAA
-545 AAADF
+545 AAADLVM
-550 AIAFYNPISTQRKW
+550 AFYNPISKQRIW
-564 QLTRAIEILLQN
+564 QLSRAIEILLQS
-576 REAETPVILGRNL
+576 RHTKTPVILGRNL

-595 VRICKLSEFR
+595 VRVCTLGEFQPQ
-605 AEDADMRTLVIVG
+605 DADMRTLVIVG

-626 RTHGGVWAYTPRRYE
+626 RKYGDVWVYTPRRYE

>member
-12 GQNSLPI
+12 GQNSQPI
-19 AKKIAALFPGSQIYG
+19 AKKISAHFPGSQIYG
-34 LSDRTSHTDINFT
+34 LIDRTSNTDINFS

-53 RELFATETPIIAICA
+53 RELFATETPIISICA
-68 AGIIIRTLAPIL
+68 AGIIIRTLAPLL

-111 MARKIAEALEVQ
+111 LAREIAAALGVQ

-141 PPGYYLANPDDA
+141 PQGYYLANPEDA
-153 KTFISNLLAGEK
+153 KTFISNLLAGAK
-165 VRLEGKASWLSES
+165 VRLEGAASWLSES
-178 NLPLAQSAPTG
+178 NLP
-189 ATPTERIAPE
+189 IAPD

-207 ERAILPTPDCLIYHP
+207 EKAIAPTPDCLVYHP
-222 KNTAVGLANLSNI
+222 QIVAVALTKLSNI
-235 QPEIAVSCVQQLLEN
+235 EPEIAVSFVQQVLEKAG
-250 TNLAAASI
+250 LAAASI
-258 AGIFALKD
+258 AGFFALKD
-266 EMGNPALETVS
+266 EMGNPALEAVS
-277 EHFQVPVRFFDQS
+277 QYFKVPVRFFNLS

-298 EFSEDRAAQIALK
+298 EFIENKAAQIALT
-311 AADANSQ
+311 AAGANSH
-318 LDRVR
+318 LIESDRPNSV
-323 SIDHDDCRG
+323 
-332 GFTNNIDLKPTISK
+332 N
-346 TRPSLHMMRDRSDM
+346 
-360 ILIGYDR
+360 
-367 TNAFSCAIALAA
+367 CAIALAA
-379 APIDVSAIGI
+379 QPFDARAIGI

-400 PGGASWMSPEVKQ
+400 PGGAPWMSPEVKE

-428 DLAGSLREGQQRHDS
+428 DLAGTLREGQKRHDS

-487 FDAKPEWQGIEIRV
+487 FDAKPEWQGIDIRV

-514 AGAPLGHD
+514 IGAPLGHD
-522 FCAISLSDILK
+522 FCVISLSDILK
-533 PWEVIEQRISAA
+533 PWEVIEQRIAAA
-545 AAADF
+545 AAADLVM
-550 AIAFYNPISTQRKW
+550 AFYNPISKQRIW
-564 QLTRAIEILLQN
+564 QLARAIEILLQS
-576 REAETPVILGRNL
+576 RHPKTPVILGRNL

-595 VRICKLSEFR
+595 VRVCTLSEFQPQ
-605 AEDADMRTLVIVG
+605 DADMRTLVIVG

-626 RTHGGVWAYTPRRYE
+626 RKYGDVWVYTPRRY
-641 K
+641 KK

>member
-1 MVRVPP
+1 MKRIPP
-7 AIVIL
+7 AIIIL
-12 GQNSLPI
+12 GQNSQPI
-19 AKKIAALFPGSQIYG
+19 AKKISAHFPGSQIYG
-34 LSDRTSHTDINFT
+34 LIDRTSNTDINFS

-53 RELFATETPIIAICA
+53 RELFATETPIISICA
-68 AGIIIRTLAPIL
+68 AGIIIRTLAPLL

-111 MARKIAEALEVQ
+111 LAREIAAALGVQ

-141 PPGYYLANPDDA
+141 PQGYYLANPEDA
-153 KTFISNLLAGEK
+153 KTFISNLLAGAK
-165 VRLEGKASWLSES
+165 VRLEGAASWLSES
-178 NLPLAQSAPTG
+178 NLP
-189 ATPTERIAPE
+189 IAPD

-207 ERAILPTPDCLIYHP
+207 EKAIVPTPDCLVYHP
-222 KNTAVGLANLSNI
+222 QIAAVALTKLSNI
-235 QPEIAVSCVQQLLEN
+235 EPEIAVSLVQQVLEKAG
-250 TNLAAASI
+250 LAAASV
-258 AGIFALKD
+258 AGFFALKD

-277 EHFQVPVRFFDQS
+277 QYFKVPVRFFNLS

-298 EFSEDRAAQIALK
+298 EFIENKAAQIALT
-311 AADANSQ
+311 AAGANSH
-318 LDRVR
+318 LIESDRPNSVN
-323 SIDHDDCRG
+323 
-332 GFTNNIDLKPTISK
+332 F
-346 TRPSLHMMRDRSDM
+346 
-360 ILIGYDR
+360 
-367 TNAFSCAIALAA
+367 AIALAA
-379 APIDVSAIGI
+379 QPFDARAIGI

-400 PGGASWMSPEVKQ
+400 PGGAAWMSPEVKE

-428 DLAGSLREGQQRHDS
+428 DLAGTLREGQKRHDS

-487 FDAKPEWQGIEIRV
+487 FEAKPEWQGIDIRV

-514 AGAPLGHD
+514 IGAPLGHD
-522 FCAISLSDILK
+522 FCVISLSDILK
-533 PWEVIEQRISAA
+533 PWEVIEQRIAAA
-545 AAADF
+545 AAADLVM
-550 AIAFYNPISTQRKW
+550 AFYNPISKQRIW
-564 QLTRAIEILLQN
+564 QLPKAIDILLQS
-576 REAETPVILGRNL
+576 RDAKTPVILGRNL

-595 VRICKLSEFR
+595 VRVCTLSEFQPQ
-605 AEDADMRTLVIVG
+605 DADMRTLVIVG

-626 RTHGGVWAYTPRRYE
+626 RKYGDVWVYTPRRYE

>member
-1 MVRVPP
+1 MNRIPP

-12 GQNSLPI
+12 GQNSQPI
-19 AKKIAALFPGSQIYG
+19 AKKISAHFPGSQIYG
-34 LSDRTSHTDINFT
+34 LIDRTSDTDINFS

-68 AGIIIRTLAPIL
+68 AGIIIRTLAPLL

-111 MARKIAEALEVQ
+111 LAREIAAALGVQ

-141 PPGYYLANPDDA
+141 PQGYSLANPEDA
-153 KTFISNLLAGEK
+153 KTFISNLLAGAK
-165 VRLEGKASWLSES
+165 VRLEGAASWLSES
-178 NLPLAQSAPTG
+178 NLP
-189 ATPTERIAPE
+189 IAPD
-199 AKLTIRVT
+199 AQLTIRVT
-207 ERAILPTPDCLIYHP
+207 EKAIAPAPDCLIYHP
-222 KNTAVGLANLSNI
+222 QIAAVALANLSNI
-235 QPEIAVSCVQQLLEN
+235 QPEIALYCVQELLAQ
-250 TNLAAASI
+250 TNLAAASV
-258 AGIFALKD
+258 AGFFALKH
-266 EMGNPALETVS
+266 EMGNPALEALS
-277 EHFQVPVRFFDQS
+277 QYFKVPVRFFNLS

-298 EFSEDRAAQIALK
+298 EFIENKAAQIALT
-311 AADANSQ
+311 AAGANSQ
-318 LDRVR
+318 L
-323 SIDHDDCRG
+323 IEC
-332 GFTNNIDLKPTISK
+332 
-346 TRPSLHMMRDRSDM
+346 
-360 ILIGYDR
+360 DR
-367 TNAFSCAIALAA
+367 TLSVNCALALAA
-379 APIDVSAIGI
+379 EPINASAIGI

-400 PGGASWMSPEVKQ
+400 PGGAPWMSPEVKE

-428 DLAGSLREGQQRHDS
+428 DLAGTLREGQKRHDS

-457 LAASGKSVA
+457 LAASGQSVA

-487 FDAKPEWQGIEIRV
+487 FDAKPEWQGIDIRV

-514 AGAPLGHD
+514 IGAPLGHD
-522 FCAISLSDILK
+522 FCVISLSDILK
-533 PWEVIEQRISAA
+533 PWEVIEQRIAA
-545 AAADF
+545 AAIADF
-550 AIAFYNPISTQRKW
+550 AIAFYNPISKQRIW
-564 QLTRAIEILLQN
+564 QLSRAIEILLQS
-576 REAETPVILGRNL
+576 RDPKTPVILGRNL

-595 VRICKLSEFR
+595 VRVCTLGEFQPQ
-605 AEDADMRTLVIVG
+605 DADMRTLVIVG

-626 RTHGGVWAYTPRRYE
+626 RKYGDVWVYTPRRYE

>member
-1 MVRVPP
+1 VKRIPP
-7 AIVIL
+7 AIIIL
-12 GQNSLPI
+12 GQNSQPI
-19 AKKIAALFPGSQIYG
+19 AKKISAHFPGSQIYG
-34 LSDRTSHTDINFT
+34 LIDRTDDTDINFS

-68 AGIIIRTLAPIL
+68 AGIIIRTLAPLL

-111 MARKIAEALEVQ
+111 LAREIAAALGVQ

-141 PPGYYLANPDDA
+141 PQGYYLANPEDA
-153 KTFISNLLAGEK
+153 KTFISNLLAGAK
-165 VRLEGKASWLSES
+165 VRLEGAASWLSES
-178 NLPLAQSAPTG
+178 NLP
-189 ATPTERIAPE
+189 IAPE

-207 ERAILPTPDCLIYHP
+207 EKAIAPTPDCLVYHP
-222 KNTAVGLANLSNI
+222 QIVAVALTKLSNI
-235 QPEIAVSCVQQLLEN
+235 EPEIAVSLVQQVLEN
-250 TNLAAASI
+250 AGLAPDSV
-258 AGIFALKD
+258 AGFFALKE
-266 EMGNPALETVS
+266 EMGNPALEAVS
-277 EHFQVPVRFFDQS
+277 QYFKVPVRFFNLS
-290 ELVELDSI
+290 ELVELDSSEFI
-298 EFSEDRAAQIALK
+298 ENKAAQIALT
-311 AADANSQ
+311 AAGANS
-318 LDRVR
+318 
-323 SIDHDDCRG
+323 H
-332 GFTNNIDLKPTISK
+332 
-346 TRPSLHMMRDRSDM
+346 
-360 ILIGYDR
+360 LIEYDR
-367 TNAFSCAIALAA
+367 PTSVNCAIALAA
-379 APIDVSAIGI
+379 QPFDARAIGI

-400 PGGASWMSPEVKQ
+400 PGGAPWMSPEVKE

-428 DLAGSLREGQQRHDS
+428 DLAGTLGFGQKRHDS

-457 LAASGKSVA
+457 LAASGQSVA

-487 FDAKPEWQGIEIRV
+487 FDAKPEWQGIDIRV

-514 AGAPLGHD
+514 IGAPLGHD
-522 FCAISLSDILK
+522 FCVISLSDILK
-533 PWEVIEQRISAA
+533 PWEVIEQRIAAA
-545 AAADF
+545 AAADLVM
-550 AIAFYNPISTQRKW
+550 AFYNPISKQRIW
-564 QLTRAIEILLQN
+564 QLARAIEILLQS
-576 REAETPVILGRNL
+576 RDAKTPVILGRNL

-595 VRICKLSEFR
+595 VRVCTLSQFQPQ
-605 AEDADMRTLVIVG
+605 DADMRTLVIVG

-626 RTHGGVWAYTPRRYE
+626 RKYGDVWVYTPRRYE

>member
-1 MVRVPP
+1 MDRVPP

-12 GQNSLPI
+12 GQNSQPI
-19 AKKIAALFPGSQIYG
+19 AQKIAALFPDSQIYG
-34 LSDRTSHTDINFT
+34 LTDRTSHTDINFT

-53 RELFATETPIIAICA
+53 RELFAAETPIIGICA

-111 MARKIAEALEVQ
+111 LARKIAEALEVQ

-141 PPGYYLANPDDA
+141 PPGYYLANPEDA
-153 KTFISNLLAGEK
+153 KTFISNLLAGAK
-165 VRLEGKASWLSES
+165 VRLEGAASWLAES
-178 NLPLAQSAPTG
+178 NLP
-189 ATPTERIAPE
+189 IAPD
-199 AKLTIRVT
+199 AQLTLLVT
-207 ERAILPTPDCLIYHP
+207 EKAVLPTPDCLVYHP
-222 KNTAVGLANLSNI
+222 KNAAVGLVNPSNI
-235 QPEIAVSCVQQLLEN
+235 EPEIAVSCVQQLLAK

-258 AGIFALKD
+258 AGFFAFKD

-277 EHFQVPVRFFDQS
+277 AYFQVPIRFLDQS
-290 ELVELDSI
+290 ELLELDSI
-298 EFSEDRAAQIALK
+298 EFSENQAAQIALF
-311 AADANSQ
+311 AAGTDSQ
-318 LDRVR
+318 IV
-323 SIDHDDCRG
+323 G
-332 GFTNNIDLKPTISK
+332 GNRTFC
-346 TRPSLHMMRDRSDM
+346 LHS
-360 ILIGYDR
+360 
-367 TNAFSCAIALAA
+367 AIAIATE
-379 APIDVSAIGI
+379 PIDASAIGV

-400 PGGASWMSPEVKQ
+400 PGGADWMSPEVKQ
-413 ILREATDWVGYKFYL
+413 ILREATDLVGYKFYL
-428 DLAGSLREGQQRHDS
+428 DLAGPLREGQQRHDS

-487 FDAKPEWQGIEIRV
+487 GDRESNWEGIDIRV
-501 APGISAMQAAAAA
+501 APGISAMQATAAAV
-514 AGAPLGHD
+514 GAPLGHD
-522 FCAISLSDILK
+522 FCVISLSDILK
-533 PWEVIEQRISAA
+533 PWEVIEQRIVAA

-550 AIAFYNPISTQRKW
+550 AIAFYNPASTQRKW
-564 QLTRAIEILLQN
+564 QLGKAIEILLQH
-576 REAETPVILGRNL
+576 REAKTPVILGRNL

-595 VRICKLSEFR
+595 VRVCTLGEFQP
-605 AEDADMRTLVIVG
+605 EDADMRTLVIIG
-618 SSQTRIIP
+618 SSQTAMMSRAYE
-626 RTHGGVWAYTPRRYE
+626 GVWVYTPRRYE
-641 K
+641 R

>member
-1 MVRVPP
+1 MKRIPP
-7 AIVIL
+7 AIIIL
-12 GQNSLPI
+12 GQNSQPI
-19 AKKIAALFPGSQIYG
+19 AKKISAHFPGSQIYG
-34 LSDRTSHTDINFT
+34 LIDRTNDTDINFS

-68 AGIIIRTLAPIL
+68 AGIIIRTLAPLL

-111 MARKIAEALEVQ
+111 LAREIAAALGVQ

-141 PPGYYLANPDDA
+141 PQGYYLANPEDA
-153 KTFISNLLAGEK
+153 KTFISNLLAGAK
-165 VRLEGKASWLSES
+165 VRLEGAASWLSES
-178 NLPLAQSAPTG
+178 NLP
-189 ATPTERIAPE
+189 IAPD

-207 ERAILPTPDCLIYHP
+207 EKAIAPRPDCLVYHP
-222 KNTAVGLANLSNI
+222 QIVAVALTKLSNI
-235 QPEIAVSCVQQLLEN
+235 EPEIAVSFVQQVLEN
-250 TNLAAASI
+250 AGLAPASV
-258 AGIFALKD
+258 AGFFALKD
-266 EMGNPALETVS
+266 EMGNQALEAVS
-277 EHFQVPVRFFDQS
+277 QYFKVPVRFFNLS

-298 EFSEDRAAQIALK
+298 EFIENKAAQIALT
-311 AADANSQ
+311 AAGANSH
-318 LDRVR
+318 LIESDRPNSV
-323 SIDHDDCRG
+323 
-332 GFTNNIDLKPTISK
+332 N
-346 TRPSLHMMRDRSDM
+346 
-360 ILIGYDR
+360 
-367 TNAFSCAIALAA
+367 CAIALAA
-379 APIDVSAIGI
+379 QPFDARVIGI

-400 PGGASWMSPEVKQ
+400 PGGAPWMSPEVKE

-428 DLAGSLREGQQRHDS
+428 DLAGTLGFGQKRHDS

-487 FDAKPEWQGIEIRV
+487 FDAKPEWQGIDIRV

-514 AGAPLGHD
+514 IGAPLGHD
-522 FCAISLSDILK
+522 FCVISLSDILK
-533 PWEVIEQRISAA
+533 PWEVIEQRIAAA
-545 AAADF
+545 AAADLVM
-550 AIAFYNPISTQRKW
+550 AFYNPISKQRIW
-564 QLTRAIEILLQN
+564 QLPKAIEILLQS
-576 REAETPVILGRNL
+576 RDPKTPVILGRNL

-595 VRICKLSEFR
+595 VRVCTLGEFQPQ
-605 AEDADMRTLVIVG
+605 DADMRTLVIVG

-626 RTHGGVWAYTPRRYE
+626 RKYGDVWVYTPRRYE